1 MITIFETRY
10 IACNKSRVKNY
21 IYYGFIGYEK
31 IAITQSLYFSA
42 NAKKNLS
49 FFKSHPPLESR
60 ARFITPHTELTLPSW
75 SRNSFFLGRPS
86 LSSNA
91 FPALNHRAIKRIIIH
106 PRRDTRIRD
115 NDLRKD
121 FLLFFL
127 FHVDVDQKVTT
138 HVQIIP
144 NDRWFSCNPASFALR
159 NSADNNLIVVSI
171 IFESLGRRASRF
183 NGFISMIWTH

>member
-1 MITIFETRY
+1 MGTKKLLLHNLCISPQTQKRICHFLKVIRLSNPGPGIHYTTHGINPSIVEPKLLFPRP
-10 IACNKSRVKNY
+10 
-21 IYYGFIGYEK
+21 
-31 IAITQSLYFSA
+31 AI
-42 NAKKNLS
+42 
-49 FFKSHPPLESR
+49 
-60 ARFITPHTELTLPSW
+60 
-75 SRNSFFLGRPS
+75 
-86 LSSNA
+86 SSNA